1 MSLKSMTGFARS
13 AGSHASWRWN
23 WEIKAVNARGL
34 DLRVRVPSGFDS
46 LETEARSRLGAVLVR
61 GTCYANLSAQR
72 EQSAPEIRI
81 NDAAL
86 SALVAAVER
95 LPKSQAIQPA
105 TMDGLLAVRGIVEVV
120 ESTDSNE
127 SLAEISAAMLAS
139 LDEAARALVSMRAGE
154 GEALQ
159 RVLAGQLARLRELAL
174 AAHENPGRK
183 PEAVRA
189 RLEQLVSELSSHSTG
204 LDPQRLHQEAV
215 LLAAKADVR
224 EEIDRLIAH
233 LDAASDL
240 LTTGGAVGRRLD
252 FLAQEMARE
261 ANTLCS
267 KSNDKELTA
276 IGMELRA
283 LIEQFREQVQN
294 IE

>member
-46 LETEARSRLGAVLVR
+46 IETEARSRLGAVLVR

-72 EQSAPEIRI
+72 EQSTPEIRI

-86 SALVAAVER
+86 LALVAAVER
-95 LPKSQAIQPA
+95 LPRSQAIQPA
-105 TMDGLLAVRGIVEVV
+105 TMDGLLSVRGIVEVV
-120 ESTDSNE
+120 EATDSSE
-127 SLAEISAAMLAS
+127 SIAEISAAMLAS

-159 RVLAGQLARLRELAL
+159 RVLAGQLARLRELAR

-204 LDPQRLHQEAV
+204 FDPQRLHQEAV

-233 LDAASDL
+233 LDAASEL
-240 LTTGGAVGRRLD
+240 LNAGGAVGRRLD

-267 KSNDKELTA
+267 KSNDKDLTA